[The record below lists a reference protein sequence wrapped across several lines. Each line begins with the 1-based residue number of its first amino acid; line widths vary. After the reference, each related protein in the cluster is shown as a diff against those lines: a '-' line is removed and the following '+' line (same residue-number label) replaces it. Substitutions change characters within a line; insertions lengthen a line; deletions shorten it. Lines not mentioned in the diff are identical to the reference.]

1 MSDSPADDDLLSRLV
16 RIEALYSEQDYTIQ
30 TLNDCVAQQDRELAS
45 FAQRLMQLQDQLQA
59 LRSEVSGDID
69 PGFEPPPHY

>member
-1 MSDSPADDDLLSRLV
+1 MNDSSADNDLLSRLE
-16 RIEALYSEQDYTIQ
+16 RLESLYSEQDYTIGA
-30 TLNDCVAQQDRELAS
+30 LNDSVAQQDRELAS
-45 FAQRLMQLQDQLQA
+45 LTLRLEQLHDQLQA